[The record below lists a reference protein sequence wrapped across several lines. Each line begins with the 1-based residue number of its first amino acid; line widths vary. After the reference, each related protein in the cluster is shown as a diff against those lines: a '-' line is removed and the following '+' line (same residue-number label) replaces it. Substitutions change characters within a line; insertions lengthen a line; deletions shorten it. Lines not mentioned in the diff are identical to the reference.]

1 VPLPAVGCGSQC
13 LAHVGAVHCVAVR
26 RHIIDAQCDEIAS
39 AQFAIDRQIEEGQVA
54 YTQLKVAQGAT
65 WPEWTR
71 HAPVAV
77 AALARLSCPCSMVTV
92 SCPCSAMIEGWSPSR
107 GVISSFERPPR
118 LRR

>member
-54 YTQLKVAQGAT
+54 YTQLKVQLGPNGPDMPRSRWRP
-65 WPEWTR
+65 WPDYL
-71 HAPVAV
+71 
-77 AALARLSCPCSMVTV
+77 ALVP
-92 SCPCSAMIEGWSPSR
+92 W
-107 GVISSFERPPR
+107 
-118 LRR
+118 